1 MVLPAPAWI
10 VLDEATA
17 PTRARQHVSAL
28 AHGRADADDAAMIV
42 SELCANALLHGA
54 PPLAMRA
61 WVDGVTLRI
70 EVASDLRDVAAE
82 LITELATPR
91 TMPPPDAERG
101 RGLAIVEHLAA
112 RWGWHE
118 HAGRLTVW
126 AELD

>member
-17 PTRARQHVSAL
+17 PTQARQHITSITQ
-28 AHGRADADDAAMIV
+28 GRVDADDAAMIV

-54 PPLAMRA
+54 SPLAMRA
-61 WVDGVTLRI
+61 WVDEGTLRI
-70 EVASDLRDVAAE
+70 EVANDLRDDAAE
-82 LITELATPR
+82 LSATLATPR

-101 RGLAIVEHLAA
+101 RGLAIIEHLAA